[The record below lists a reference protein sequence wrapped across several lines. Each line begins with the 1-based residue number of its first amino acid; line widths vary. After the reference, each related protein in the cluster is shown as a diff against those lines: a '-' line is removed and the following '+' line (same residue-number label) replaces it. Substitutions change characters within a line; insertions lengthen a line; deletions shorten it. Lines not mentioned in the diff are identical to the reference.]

1 MHKVYTQPQV
11 EVFQFASENVIA
23 GSQIKIGFDDGEGSD
38 QLSHKKRNM
47 WGNEENEEQGGVW

>member
-1 MHKVYTQPQV
+1 MQKVYTQPQV

-23 GSQIKIGFDDGEGSD
+23 VSIGIDRNAGGE

>member
-1 MHKVYTQPQV
+1 MQKVYTQPQV

-23 GSQIKIGFDDGEGSD
+23 GSPIRFDDTAGDE

>member
-1 MHKVYTQPQV
+1 MQKVYTQPQV

-23 GSQIKIGFDDGEGSD
+23 ISSIRFEEGEGD
-38 QLSHKKRNM
+38 QQLSHKKRNM

>member
-1 MHKVYTQPQV
+1 MQKVYTQPQV

-23 GSQIKIGFDDGEGSD
+23 ISKISFEEGDGDE